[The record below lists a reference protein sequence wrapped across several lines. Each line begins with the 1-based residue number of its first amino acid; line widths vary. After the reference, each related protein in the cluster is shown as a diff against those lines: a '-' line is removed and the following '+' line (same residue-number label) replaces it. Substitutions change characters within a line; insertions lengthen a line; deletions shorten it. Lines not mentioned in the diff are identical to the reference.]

1 MTPYGSLFIWMMY
14 YQKKIDSNILLL
26 YKDQSIYGQFIFFLI
41 IFLIPLKIVIS

>member
-1 MTPYGSLFIWMMY
+1 MDDVLP
-14 YQKKIDSNILLL
+14 KKIDSNILLL